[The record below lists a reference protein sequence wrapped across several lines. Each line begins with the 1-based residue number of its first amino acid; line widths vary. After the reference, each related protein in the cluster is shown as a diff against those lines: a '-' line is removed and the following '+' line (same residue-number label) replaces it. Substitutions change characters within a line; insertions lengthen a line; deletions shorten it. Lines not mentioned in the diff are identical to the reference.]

1 MKKIYLVFV
10 YVLTAMV
17 IDCAMTQHVHAQDAA
32 SAVTAQAAAASP
44 APQAV
49 APVAAPAPAPAAA
62 VVVPE
67 PAAPPAWA
75 ADVLVQVS
83 KLPVIGPY
91 VSKALLYLGIL
102 AALLTTL
109 VGAALSILA
118 TLKAG
123 FNWAGLDSA
132 SAAITAFKNG
142 KIIYWLTYFSNF
154 NAKTPA
160 A

>member
-1 MKKIYLVFV
+1 VKKIYALLF
-10 YVLTAMV
+10 YVCAIIA
-17 IDCAMTQHVHAQDAA
+17 IDLAMTETIHAQDATT
-32 SAVTAQAAAASP
+32 AVQAQAAAAAQP
-44 APQAV
+44 AAVTVQPAAVQA
-49 APVAAPAPAPAAA
+49 PAA

-75 ADVLVQVS
+75 SDVLLQVS
-83 KLPVIGPY
+83 KLPVVGPY

-118 TLKAG
+118 TLKTG
-123 FNWAGLDSA
+123 FNWAGLDTA
-132 SAAITAFKNG
+132 SNAIAAFRNG

-154 NAKTPA
+154 NAKKPVA
-160 A
+160 